1 MKYLPFIYK
10 NIFRNKRRTFL
21 IFVSLSFALF
31 LFVFLFTILASM
43 NKVMYRPSIV
53 NNILAYSK
61 NFDLNHPDLPESYID
76 KIKALP
82 HVADANPCLQV
93 LTYFEKSTKTVNVWG
108 IIPDKLN
115 EIMDITRVDGL
126 DLNGLSNEKT
136 AALVG
141 YYLMEEYNWKIG
153 DRVILKSGALKE
165 GIQFTIKGIVHGLSN
180 TSYIVY
186 LNSRYL
192 QDILDS
198 QGRVSFI
205 YIKVDDP
212 SFIPEICSK
221 IESLFRNYTVEV
233 TTITQRSFLDSI
245 VDKIKAI
252 LIAFRLIA
260 WIAIISTFLLVAN
273 CITIS
278 IRERTTE
285 IGVLRVLGF
294 SRAKISTLV
303 LAESIL
309 VAACGGTAGALLA
322 YLLPTIYHITI
333 PATVPLHVYPNS
345 SLVVYGLF
353 ISILIGFF
361 GGIFPSLSSVLMKP
375 SDAIRDI
382 G

>member
-126 DLNGLSNEKT
+126 DLNELSNEKT

-165 GIQFTIKGIVHGLSN
+165 EIQFTIKGIVHGLSN
-180 TSYIVY
+180 ASYIVY

-205 YIKVDDP
+205 YMIH
-212 SFIPEICSK
+212 
-221 IESLFRNYTVEV
+221 L
-233 TTITQRSFLDSI
+233 
-245 VDKIKAI
+245 
-252 LIAFRLIA
+252 
-260 WIAIISTFLLVAN
+260 
-273 CITIS
+273 
-278 IRERTTE
+278 
-285 IGVLRVLGF
+285 
-294 SRAKISTLV
+294 
-303 LAESIL
+303 
-309 VAACGGTAGALLA
+309 
-322 YLLPTIYHITI
+322 
-333 PATVPLHVYPNS
+333 S
-345 SLVVYGLF
+345 SLK
-353 ISILIGFF
+353 S
-361 GGIFPSLSSVLMKP
+361 
-375 SDAIRDI
+375 AQR
-382 G
+382 